1 MQSKQA
7 ASFIDL
13 VRQLS
18 LIRKQCHWSMAS
30 DRRSFGAHS

>member
-18 LIRKQCHWSMAS
+18 LISNKVPLVN
-30 DRRSFGAHS
+30 GI